1 MECGGLTP
9 LLWVPAWSNGRR
21 RYSSELSGAGA
32 EALEFAVGT
41 IGVAGHA
48 AAPAVPD
55 EEVAPE
61 GPGVLGD
68 LFDEVFF
75 DFDRVFLL
83 GQAEALAEAGDVGV
97 DNDAGFDAVSVAEDD
112 IGGFASDTREM
123 GEGFESAGDFAF
135 VVVDEGLGGGAD
147 VFRFVA
153 EEAGGADEVFEV
165 FLLGGG
171 HAFGIGVFLEEGGG
185 HQVDAHVGALRGED
199 GGDEELEGAV
209 VVEFAVGVGV
219 GGAEDAKKLAG
230 ASVARFFGGAGL
242 GGRGTRLACPF

>member
-1 MECGGLTP
+1 MVALQLTEF
-9 LLWVPAWSNGRR
+9 L
-21 RYSSELSGAGA
+21 GAGA
-32 EALEFAVGT
+32 EGAEFAVWT

-48 AAPAVPD
+48 AAAAVPD

-83 GQAEALAEAGDVGV
+83 GQTEALAQAGDVGV
-97 DNDAGFDAVSVAEDD
+97 DDDAGFDAVGVAEDD
-112 IGGFASDTREM
+112 IGGFASDPGQM
-123 GEGFESAGDFAF
+123 GEGFEFAGDFAF

-147 VFRFVA
+147 IFRFVA

-165 FLLGGG
+165 FLARGS
-171 HAFGIGVFLEEGGG
+171 HAFGVREFLEEGGG
-185 HQVDAHVGALRGED
+185 HHVDAHVGALRGED
-199 GGDEELEGAV
+199 GGDEELERAV

-219 GGAEDAKKLAG
+219 GGAEDA
-230 ASVARFFGGAGL
+230 
-242 GGRGTRLACPF
+242 

>member
-1 MECGGLTP
+1 M
-9 LLWVPAWSNGRR
+9 
-21 RYSSELSGAGA
+21 
-32 EALEFAVGT
+32 
-41 IGVAGHA
+41 
-48 AAPAVPD
+48 PD

-83 GQAEALAEAGDVGV
+83 GQTEALAQAGDVGV
-97 DNDAGFDAVSVAEDD
+97 DDDAGFDAVSVAEDD
-112 IGGFASDTREM
+112 VGGFASDPGEM
-123 GEGFESAGDFAF
+123 GEGFEFAGDFAF

-147 VFRFVA
+147 IFRFVA
-153 EEAGGADEVFEV
+153 EEAGGTDEVFEV
-165 FLLGGG
+165 FLARGG
-171 HAFGIGVFLEEGGG
+171 HAFGVRVFLEEGGG

-199 GGDEELEGAV
+199 SGDEKLKGPV

-230 ASVARFFGGAGL
+230 ASVASDG
-242 GGRGTRLACPF
+242 